1 MPVAS
6 ETPLNMHRYIVGTG
20 KGSTGTIDH
29 GLVDII
35 NARLLNCSGRI

>member
-35 NARLLNCSGRI
+35 NARLRNCSGRI